1 MHEMTSTTTERMKLT
16 AEDVMIATFI
26 ANKLPLEI
34 CDQLPH
40 TGRQSEVFP
49 TTLQEKASW
58 HLIVLQLSGWMLLY
72 PLSKSKKEYVV
83 VMTWLL
89 AEMYKNTLPK
99 QPWSASYSMLF

>member
-26 ANKLPLEI
+26 ANALPLEY

-49 TTLQEKASW
+49 TTLQEKAS
-58 HLIVLQLSGWMLLY
+58 
-72 PLSKSKKEYVV
+72 
-83 VMTWLL
+83 
-89 AEMYKNTLPK
+89 
-99 QPWSASYSMLF
+99 